1 MLEFRGV
8 VVISPHYDD
17 ALFSCGAALSGFPG
31 ATILTVYSAV
41 PPAGTPPTDWDGR
54 CGFLDP
60 QQAMAVR
67 RAEDG
72 RAMALLHMQGRALDL
87 LDPRYGGVGAVPRLR
102 GALAA
107 ALAMLR
113 PQLVLLPLGLAHA
126 DQGDVGDAVL
136 AVMPLFTGVQWL
148 AYEELIHRDEPG
160 RVQARLA
167 MLQQRRVSATPTTCG
182 GQDFDLKR
190 RALAEC
196 ASQLR
201 GLDAREQG
209 GASAQPER
217 FWRIENLPAG
227 RAGPR

>member
-31 ATILTVYSAV
+31 ATVLTVYSAV

-72 RAMALLHMQGRALDL
+72 RALALLQAQGRALDM
-87 LDPRYGGVGAVPRLR
+87 LDPRYGGAGAAPRLR
-102 GALAA
+102 GVLAA
-107 ALAMLR
+107 ALTLLR

-136 AVMPLFTGVQWL
+136 AVMPLFAGVQWL

-160 RVQARLA
+160 RMQARLS
-167 MLQQRRVSATPTTCG
+167 MLQQRRVSATPTICG
-182 GQDFDLKR
+182 GQDHALKQ

-201 GLDAREQG
+201 GLDASELG
-209 GASAQPER
+209 GTSVQPER
-217 FWRIENLPAG
+217 FWRLEALHGKA
-227 RAGPR
+227 AASH